1 MHSEGVRACAAIFV
15 LALACALVAVPAHA
29 GVVSTTAV
37 VTGATVTCTSGTITG

>member
-29 GVVSTTAV
+29 GAV
-37 VTGATVTCTSGTITG
+37 NTIAMVTGNTVACTSGTIAG